1 MMSYLT
7 KSKNIKAYL
16 FVTIG
21 MLLLFG
27 SCKFNSEMQSE
38 GASYLQGEW
47 KQDSIPHQD
56 QMLQYTLTEFRF
68 TCDSIYARMYVHS
81 KTKQIADSCYNNGSW
96 IEYAKGLYVVRG
108 DSVIVDGIYVKENGK
123 QKLSGCYRQGQYL
136 PRFKVASHSK
146 DSLVLENK
154 YDQRPIILRKTK
166 DVICVPQKRW
176 Q

>member
-1 MMSYLT
+1 MTPYLN
-7 KSKNIKAYL
+7 KNKNAKAYL
-16 FVTIG
+16 FFIMG

-27 SCKFNSEMQSE
+27 SCKFNSEMQTE

-47 KQDSIPHQD
+47 KQDSIPNQH
-56 QMLQYTLTEFRF
+56 QMLQYTLTDFRF
-68 TCDSIYARMYVHS
+68 TCDSIYARMYVHA
-81 KTKQIADSCYNNGSW
+81 KTKQITDSCYNNGSW
-96 IEYAKGLYVVRG
+96 VEYAKGLYVVRG

-123 QKLSGCYRQGQYL
+123 QKVSGCYRQGQYL
-136 PRFKVASHSK
+136 PRFKVAFHSK

>member
-1 MMSYLT
+1 MIPYQN
-7 KSKNIKAYL
+7 KHKNTKAYL
-16 FVTIG
+16 LLTIG

-27 SCKFNSEMQSE
+27 SCKFNSEMQTE

-47 KQDSIPHQD
+47 KQDSIQNQN

-68 TCDSIYARMYVHS
+68 TCDSIYARMYVHA

-96 IEYAKGLYVVRG
+96 IEHAKGLYVVRG
-108 DSVIVDGIYVKENGK
+108 DIVDGIYIKENGK

-136 PRFKVASHSK
+136 PRFKVVYHSK

-154 YDQRPIILRKTK
+154 FDQRPIILRKTK
-166 DVICVPQKRW
+166 DVICVPKKRW